1 MHIAPSMLKSVSE
14 MNLVTS
20 SEENVTLVSVIRVA
34 IVDSL
39 FSYALTE
46 SFKLQ
51 RHQKTSQTHYEHGC
65 GIYIL

>member
-1 MHIAPSMLKSVSE
+1 MHIAPSTLKSVSE

-39 FSYALTE
+39 FNYALTE
-46 SFKLQ
+46 SL
-51 RHQKTSQTHYEHGC
+51 
-65 GIYIL
+65 